1 MNKIVDLI
9 LESSDIFDYFSK
21 VYLFGS
27 SLNINKKPNDI
38 DLLLVYGVYSK
49 EVLAE
54 KKAIILFLEEL
65 FELPIDIT
73 VLSEKELEET
83 RFLKKLGKNYK
94 KIK

>member
-1 MNKIVDLI
+1 MAKLYN
-9 LESSDIFDYFSK
+9 
-21 VYLFGS
+21 
-27 SLNINKKPNDI
+27 
-38 DLLLVYGVYSK
+38 SK